1 MGSYIV
7 EEVYSD
13 YTLSFENQD
22 LLTHVISWTRLYIDL
37 NKFLKLGIKS

>member
-1 MGSYIV
+1 MNFKLFQMGSYIV

-22 LLTHVISWTRLYIDL
+22 LLTHVIS
-37 NKFLKLGIKS
+37 